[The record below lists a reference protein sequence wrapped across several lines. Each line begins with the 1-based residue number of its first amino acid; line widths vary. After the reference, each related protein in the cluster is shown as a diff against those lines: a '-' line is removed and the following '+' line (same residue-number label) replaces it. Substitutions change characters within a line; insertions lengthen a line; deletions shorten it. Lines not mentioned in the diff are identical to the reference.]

1 MALDPEKL
9 DALMILVCAV
19 ALVLLIGLV
28 IYTWV
33 KWHQKQIQLL
43 ASNEPGPAGIEVE
56 GIKPAAHYQRG
67 YLNEAGR
74 NSPNLSGSRTFLND
88 DVLEQKPF
96 PTDAC
101 PPPPF
106 ETKDVVYHANSERNP
121 QKLLAGHVA
130 YNANAGSF
138 HHDQVNNKTG
148 DAIDSSHVVFNA
160 EEPSRTRRWTQPT
173 AQTGEENE
181 VEVSHRK
188 NTYL

>member
-33 KWHQKQIQLL
+33 KWHQKQIQSL
-43 ASNEPGPAGIEVE
+43 AFNESGPPEIAVE

-74 NSPNLSGSRTFLND
+74 NSSNLSGSRTFLND

-96 PTDAC
+96 LKDAS

-106 ETKDVVYHANSERNP
+106 ETKDVVYHANAERDP
-121 QKLLAGHVA
+121 QKLLAGDAA
-130 YNANAGSF
+130 YNANARSF
-138 HHDQVNNKTG
+138 GQVNNKTG

-160 EEPSRTRRWTQPT
+160 EEPSRTRRWTEPK